1 MLAQVLPP
9 LAQLLGSV
17 GGHESE
23 DHGKIVVEVAWV
35 CAFLTGGKGECVPP
49 VVDAGLLAALAA
61 HVHRQSAA
69 LTAAPNTPELE
80 EANRERSARVIP
92 FVRALGN
99 IAAMEEDRY
108 AGAVMSALEEGGAA
122 AVVPSL
128 LAMLA
133 HGPRPLHRLLQVR
146 KLLPTFAEHF
156 GAARPT
162 ISVGVGGY
170 CVGAGEPGLGP
181 AVARGRA
188 GRSGGG
194 GTAGGDAGARCV

>member
-1 MLAQVLPP
+1 MLPP
-9 LAQLLGSV
+9 LAQLLGTV

-146 KLLPTFAEHF
+146 KHFTLFAKLWCRKTNDKR
-156 GAARPT
+156 GCRWILRGCWGTWARARRRT
-162 ISVGVGGY
+162 WTRWWG
-170 CVGAGEPGLGP
+170 
-181 AVARGRA
+181 RGRWDRWWRRWSTA
-188 GRSGGG
+188 RS
-194 GTAGGDAGARCV
+194 T